1 MNIKLHYITLYYIIL
16 LQTSHIQENNITCI
30 IFTSTNCSCLFFHV
44 YKGNRKKILSTKMLA
59 KIFSIHYT
67 FMSTMKLS
75 NKVLCLSL
83 LKNFSSKFAHT
94 DRNFNKVLYFYPG
107 LHRQISNFIV
117 NKITIYCNSNIL
129 GG

>member
-1 MNIKLHYITLYYIIL
+1 MRDMIKRGKDSI
-16 LQTSHIQENNITCI
+16 
-30 IFTSTNCSCLFFHV
+30 STNPGSRAYSNSERGRYFSHNISYPLYFHV
-44 YKGNRKKILSTKMLA
+44 A
-59 KIFSIHYT
+59 
-67 FMSTMKLS
+67 MKLS

-129 GG
+129 GGQAGIPKTKVIHFIYKFC